1 MNHKKLSHK
10 NKKKILTQIHVRWL
24 LISCILSE
32 VCVMQEKKNTPA
44 HGNSSLAA
52 SPISY
57 LLYYFCKK
65 VFITSQFDVIV
76 TNDFLFNVHLFFIET
91 SSITYFELLSAE
103 CRYLEFV
110 YQYSIYYFYR
120 FLRSHSP
127 ISNCTKNIF
136 RMIVLFQLQRRNLEF
151 YTKIPIIFPI
161 INTCTSAAQQ
171 GVLS

>member
-1 MNHKKLSHK
+1 M
-10 NKKKILTQIHVRWL
+10 LTQIHVRWL
-24 LISCILSE
+24 LIYRILSE

-44 HGNSSLAA
+44 HGNSLAA
-52 SPISY
+52 SPFSY

-110 YQYSIYYFYR
+110 YQYIL
-120 FLRSHSP
+120 FLPFSSFSQFHQQLYKEHFQNDRVVSAAE
-127 ISNCTKNIF
+127 KKF
-136 RMIVLFQLQRRNLEF
+136 RMLH
-151 YTKIPIIFPI
+151 
-161 INTCTSAAQQ
+161 
-171 GVLS
+171 

>member
-1 MNHKKLSHK
+1 M
-10 NKKKILTQIHVRWL
+10 LTQIHVRWL
-24 LISCILSE
+24 LIYRIL
-32 VCVMQEKKNTPA
+32 VMQEKKNTPA
-44 HGNSSLAA
+44 HGNSLLAA

-110 YQYSIYYFYR
+110 YQYILFLPFSSFSQFHKQLYKEHFQNYR
-120 FLRSHSP
+120 
-127 ISNCTKNIF
+127 
-136 RMIVLFQLQRRNLEF
+136 VV
-151 YTKIPIIFPI
+151 
-161 INTCTSAAQQ
+161 SAAEKKFRI
-171 GVLS
+171 LH

>member
-1 MNHKKLSHK
+1 MVTNLPHPLRSLCHAG
-10 NKKKILTQIHVRWL
+10 
-24 LISCILSE
+24 
-32 VCVMQEKKNTPA
+32 KKNTPA

-91 SSITYFELLSAE
+91 SSITYIELLSAE

-110 YQYSIYYFYR
+110 YQYIL
-120 FLRSHSP
+120 FLPFSSF
-127 ISNCTKNIF
+127 S
-136 RMIVLFQLQRRNLEF
+136 
-151 YTKIPIIFPI
+151 
-161 INTCTSAAQQ
+161 
-171 GVLS
+171 

>member
-10 NKKKILTQIHVRWL
+10 NKKKMLTQIHVRWL
-24 LISCILSE
+24 LIYRILSE

-44 HGNSSLAA
+44 HGNSLAA
-52 SPISY
+52 SPFSY

-110 YQYSIYYFYR
+110 YQYIL
-120 FLRSHSP
+120 FLPFSSF
-127 ISNCTKNIF
+127 S
-136 RMIVLFQLQRRNLEF
+136 
-151 YTKIPIIFPI
+151 
-161 INTCTSAAQQ
+161 
-171 GVLS
+171 

>member
-10 NKKKILTQIHVRWL
+10 NKKKMLTQIHVRWL
-24 LISCILSE
+24 LIYRILSE

-91 SSITYFELLSAE
+91 SSITYFECYCQQSVGTWNS
-103 CRYLEFV
+103 FI
-110 YQYSIYYFYR
+110 SIYYFYR
-120 FLRSHSP
+120 FLRSHSS

-136 RMIVLFQLQRRNLEF
+136 RIIVLFQLQRRNLEC

-161 INTCTSAAQQ
+161 INTCTPAAQQ

>member
-1 MNHKKLSHK
+1 M
-10 NKKKILTQIHVRWL
+10 LTQIHVRWL
-24 LISCILSE
+24 LIYRILSE

-91 SSITYFELLSAE
+91 SSITYIELLSAE

-110 YQYSIYYFYR
+110 YQYILFLPFSSFSQFHQQLYKEHFQNYR
-120 FLRSHSP
+120 VVSAAE
-127 ISNCTKNIF
+127 KNF
-136 RMIVLFQLQRRNLEF
+136 RMLH
-151 YTKIPIIFPI
+151 
-161 INTCTSAAQQ
+161 
-171 GVLS
+171 

>member
-1 MNHKKLSHK
+1 M
-10 NKKKILTQIHVRWL
+10 LTQIHVRWL
-24 LISCILSE
+24 LIYRILSE

-44 HGNSSLAA
+44 HGNSLAA
-52 SPISY
+52 SPFSY

-110 YQYSIYYFYR
+110 YQYILFLPFSLFSYFHKQLYKE
-120 FLRSHSP
+120 H
-127 ISNCTKNIF
+127 
-136 RMIVLFQLQRRNLEF
+136 FQNDRVV
-151 YTKIPIIFPI
+151 
-161 INTCTSAAQQ
+161 SAAEKKFRI
-171 GVLS
+171 LH

>member
-1 MNHKKLSHK
+1 M
-10 NKKKILTQIHVRWL
+10 LTQIHVRWL
-24 LISCILSE
+24 LIYRILSE

-120 FLRSHSP
+120 FLRSHSS

-136 RMIVLFQLQRRNLEF
+136 RIIVLFQLQRRNLEC

-161 INTCTSAAQQ
+161 INTCTPAAQQ

>member
-10 NKKKILTQIHVRWL
+10 NKKKMLTQIHVRWL
-24 LISCILSE
+24 LIYRILSE

-44 HGNSSLAA
+44 HGNSLTA
-52 SPISY
+52 SPFSY

-110 YQYSIYYFYR
+110 YQYIL
-120 FLRSHSP
+120 FLPFSSF
-127 ISNCTKNIF
+127 S
-136 RMIVLFQLQRRNLEF
+136 
-151 YTKIPIIFPI
+151 
-161 INTCTSAAQQ
+161 
-171 GVLS
+171 